1 MQQIPLPTSN
11 AYFVMK
17 CNIEDKTT
25 SFRFLWNEQD
35 GHFHCDIENV
45 DGTAYGV
52 RMVAGSRLLASRGA
66 SSPFSEGDLVMLP
79 LVLLDRPDLAFDTF
93 GEAWGLFYA
102 TDEELDALQ
111 ENGWC

>member
-11 AYFVMK
+11 AYFVQK
-17 CNIEDKTT
+17 CNVEDKTT

-45 DGTAYGV
+45 DGTACGI
-52 RMVAGSRLLASRGA
+52 RMVGKSCLLASRGTA
-66 SSPFSEGDLVMLP
+66 SPFTEGDLVLLP
-79 LVLLDRPDLAFDTF
+79 LTLVDCPELSFDSF
-93 GEAWGLFYA
+93 GGSWGLFYA
-102 TDEELDALQ
+102 TDEEIETLQ